1 MNIKGGVSFYKGKYL
16 IGVYE
21 NDEWLI
27 GLYDNT
33 KDLAKD
39 IGMNIN
45 TAYSTMSRLF
55 NGKRDKLNINGK
67 RYDVKFIELSDYDLE
82 ILNERG
88 LR

>member
-1 MNIKGGVSFYKGKYL
+1 MEVSFYKKKYL

-21 NDEWLI
+21 NDEWLV

-33 KDLAKD
+33 KDLAKG

-45 TAYSTMSRLF
+45 TAHSTVSRLF
-55 NGKRDKLNINGK
+55 CGKRDKLNINGK
-67 RYDVKFIELSDYDLE
+67 RYDVKFIELNDYDLE

-88 LR
+88 VN

>member
-1 MNIKGGVSFYKGKYL
+1 MGVGFYKGKYL

-21 NDEWLI
+21 NDEWLY

-45 TAYSTMSRLF
+45 TAHSTISRLF
-55 NGKRDKLNINGK
+55 CNKRDKLNINGK

-82 ILNERG
+82 ILSERG
-88 LR
+88 LS

>member
-1 MNIKGGVSFYKGKYL
+1 MGVGFYKGKYL

-45 TAYSTMSRLF
+45 TAHSTVSRLF
-55 NGKRDKLNINGK
+55 RKKRDKLNIGGK

-82 ILNERG
+82 ILSERG
-88 LR
+88 LS